1 MTEQLLKTKNLQKLE
16 MLKALGHCNEV
27 VGRMLYNAEQYFNI
41 VQKVESSQKYKG
53 HKTEIDQN
61 IIENEI
67 QIKLRLVD
75 QMQNSINIIKLFN
88 MNSKNFKKKFNQMN
102 EEDLDVI
109 IQDIDYWID
118 NLVLPDDKNLFIIIK
133 KIVLGE
139 FTGSLQEIRNRLRD
153 MNLSTNKNF
162 RERRAEDIVTFAP
175 YTMES
180 VNDTENNIERKYEE
194 NVNDLPHIRRG
205 ESSSS
210 NPINN
215 YQKDIKIMKLINDYR
230 SKAMND
236 ICKYH
241 SIKPIKRGDCSTCLK
256 EIDLKSE
263 AMYYSY

>member
-88 MNSKNFKKKFNQMN
+88 MNSKNFKKKFNQVN
-102 EEDLDVI
+102 EEDLDII
-109 IQDIDYWID
+109 IQDIDYWIN
-118 NLVLPDDKNLFIIIK
+118 NLTQTDDINLFIIMK

-139 FTGSLQEIRNRLRD
+139 FTGSLQEIRNKLRD
-153 MNLSTNKNF
+153 INLSTNKNF
-162 RERRAEDIVTFAP
+162 RERRVEDILTLAP
-175 YTMES
+175 YTIES
-180 VNDTENNIERKYEE
+180 VNDTEDNIEKDYEE
-194 NVNDLPHIRRG
+194 NENALPHIRRG
-205 ESSSS
+205 ESSTS

-215 YQKDIKIMKLINDYR
+215 YQKDMKIMKLINDYR

-236 ICKYH
+236 ICKHYFN
-241 SIKPIKRGDCSTCLK
+241 KQLKRGNCPTCMK

>member
-1 MTEQLLKTKNLQKLE
+1 
-16 MLKALGHCNEV
+16 
-27 VGRMLYNAEQYFNI
+27 
-41 VQKVESSQKYKG
+41 
-53 HKTEIDQN
+53 
-61 IIENEI
+61 
-67 QIKLRLVD
+67 
-75 QMQNSINIIKLFN
+75 
-88 MNSKNFKKKFNQMN
+88 
-102 EEDLDVI
+102 
-109 IQDIDYWID
+109 
-118 NLVLPDDKNLFIIIK
+118 
-133 KIVLGE
+133 
-139 FTGSLQEIRNRLRD
+139 

-162 RERRAEDIVTFAP
+162 RERRAEDIVTLAP

-194 NVNDLPHIRRG
+194 NENDLPHIRRG

-241 SIKPIKRGDCSTCLK
+241 FIKPIKRGDCPTCLK
-256 EIDLKSE
+256 DIDLKSE

>member
-102 EEDLDVI
+102 EEDLDAI

-118 NLVLPDDKNLFIIIK
+118 NLVLPDDKNLFIIK
-133 KIVLGE
+133 KLFLVNLLVH
-139 FTGSLQEIRNRLRD
+139 FKKLEI
-153 MNLSTNKNF
+153 
-162 RERRAEDIVTFAP
+162 
-175 YTMES
+175 
-180 VNDTENNIERKYEE
+180 
-194 NVNDLPHIRRG
+194 G
-205 ESSSS
+205 
-210 NPINN
+210 
-215 YQKDIKIMKLINDYR
+215 
-230 SKAMND
+230 
-236 ICKYH
+236 
-241 SIKPIKRGDCSTCLK
+241 
-256 EIDLKSE
+256 
-263 AMYYSY
+263 